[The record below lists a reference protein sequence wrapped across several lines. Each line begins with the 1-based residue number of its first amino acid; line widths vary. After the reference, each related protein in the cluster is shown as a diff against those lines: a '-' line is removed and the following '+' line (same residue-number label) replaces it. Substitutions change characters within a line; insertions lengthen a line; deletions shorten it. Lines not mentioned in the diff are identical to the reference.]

1 MQVPLIALLLGLALT
16 ISLIAADVEKGV
28 QLYKDKDYEQAA
40 SVLRSAL
47 SEEPENDE
55 AHFYLGVTLLE
66 LKQYKDAEHHLDIAV
81 KTRPEA
87 RVGLAKTYLA
97 QNRGGD
103 AVRVLAVS
111 AQDQEETAETH
122 RTRGAALLKEE
133 KFKEAAAEL
142 KKAIDK
148 DPKDAYAH
156 YYYGMANSRLG
167 RKDLMV
173 KHFQIFVE
181 LAPDAPEAERVKA
194 LLRSL

>member
-1 MQVPLIALLLGLALT
+1 MQAPLVALLMGAGLA
-16 ISLIAADVEKGV
+16 IGLIAADLEKGV
-28 QLYKDKDYEQAA
+28 QLYKDKEYEQAA
-40 SVLRSAL
+40 SELRGVIADQ
-47 SEEPENDE
+47 PENDE
-55 AHFYLGVTLLE
+55 AHFYLGVTLFE

-111 AQDQEETAETH
+111 AQEEEETAETH

-181 LAPDAPEAERVKA
+181 LAPDAPEAERVRA